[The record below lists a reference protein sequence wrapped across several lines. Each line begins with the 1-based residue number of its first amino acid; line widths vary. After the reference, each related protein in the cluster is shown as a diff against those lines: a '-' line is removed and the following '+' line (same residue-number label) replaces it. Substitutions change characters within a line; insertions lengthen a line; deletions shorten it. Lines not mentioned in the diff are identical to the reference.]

1 LYNTKKA
8 VFHSETSV
16 LYEGIDL
23 GQGHP
28 PSNAFEIHICKE
40 GNPPV
45 ALWGANMNFENIIA
59 AFVTAF
65 SLVLFLISLNSY
77 RRARKMRILII
88 CVAFLLFFIKGLV
101 MTVALFYFVTLQSQI
116 AYLSIIDVVILIML
130 FVAVSVQK

>member
-1 LYNTKKA
+1 
-8 VFHSETSV
+8 
-16 LYEGIDL
+16 
-23 GQGHP
+23 
-28 PSNAFEIHICKE
+28 
-40 GNPPV
+40 
-45 ALWGANMNFENIIA
+45 MNFENIIA